1 MTDDRLA
8 QGKALLQQVDA
19 SAADQVMAS
28 LADIAPDV
36 GTYILEF
43 AFGDIYA
50 RPGLDLKQRELITI
64 TALLTQGDTADQ
76 LKVHLNGCLNVGL
89 TQTEII
95 ETMIHCIP
103 YVGFP
108 KVLNAITVAKS
119 VFSTR

>member
-64 TALLTQGDTADQ
+64 TALLTQGNTADQ

>member
-103 YVGFP
+103 YIGFP